1 MDTADPSKVSVKGSI
16 PLVGT
21 LEQKMKKLLAFCMIG
36 FAFCIIVGCTQHN
49 DPTVMATNKAIL
61 GTSGEYVGT
70 LPDGRKIVRYR
81 LEMGDNIHDH
91 WVYVTEGS
99 ITINRTENHGK
110 TRSNHVDVII
120 DGVKYAP
127 VVEEQ

>member
-1 MDTADPSKVSVKGSI
+1 
-16 PLVGT
+16 
-21 LEQKMKKLLAFCMIG
+21 MKKLLLAFCMIG
-36 FAFCIIVGCTQHN
+36 LVGCAPEHN
-49 DPTVMATNKAIL
+49 DPTVMATNKSTL

-70 LPDGRKIVRYR
+70 LPDGRKIVRYEI
-81 LEMGDNIHDH
+81 EMGRKHNH

-110 TRSNHVDVII
+110 TSSNHVDVII

>member
-1 MDTADPSKVSVKGSI
+1 
-16 PLVGT
+16 
-21 LEQKMKKLLAFCMIG
+21 MKKLLIAFCLIG
-36 FAFCIIVGCTQHN
+36 LAGCTQYN
-49 DPTVMATNKAIL
+49 DPTVMATNKATL
-61 GTSGEYVGT
+61 ETSGEYVGT
-70 LPDGRKIVRYR
+70 LPDGRRIVRYR

-110 TRSNHVDVII
+110 TSSNHVDVII

-127 VVEEQ
+127 VVEEK